1 MMYKDLKDKVVVITG
16 ASSGIGKAMAEAF
29 GIEECKV
36 VINYNSSKDKAEDV
50 AEIVK
55 KNGGEAITVQGDV
68 SVEED
73 VVNIIQTAIDTFGGL
88 DIMINNAGYEK
99 ATPSVEMSAE
109 AFNNVMHIN
118 LTGAFVGSR
127 EACKHFIETG
137 KKGNIINISS
147 VHDVIPWPNYVNY
160 ASSKGGM
167 KLMMET
173 MSMEFAPKGI
183 RINNISPGAIV
194 TEHTK
199 EKFSDDKTREE
210 TERMIPMG
218 IIGEPHQVANV
229 AIFLASENASY
240 ITGETIYVDGG
251 MTKYPSFMG
260 GKG

>member
-1 MMYKDLKDKVVVITG
+1 MYQDLKDKVVVITG

-29 GIEECKV
+29 GSEQSKV
-36 VINYNSSKDKAEDV
+36 VINYKSSQEEAEKVAQNVKD
-50 AEIVK
+50 
-55 KNGGEAITVQGDV
+55 NGGDAITVQGDV
-68 SVEED
+68 SNEGD
-73 VVNIIQTAIDTFGGL
+73 VVNIVQTAIDTFGGV

-109 AFNNVMHIN
+109 EFNNVMHIN

-127 EACKHFIETG
+127 EAVKHFIDTG

-147 VHDVIPWPNYVNY
+147 VHDIIPWPNYVNY

-173 MSMEFAPKGI
+173 MSMEYAPKGI

-199 EKFSDDKTREE
+199 DKFSNKETREE

-218 IIGEPHQVANV
+218 IIGEPHQVATV
-229 AIFLASENASY
+229 ATFLASENASY